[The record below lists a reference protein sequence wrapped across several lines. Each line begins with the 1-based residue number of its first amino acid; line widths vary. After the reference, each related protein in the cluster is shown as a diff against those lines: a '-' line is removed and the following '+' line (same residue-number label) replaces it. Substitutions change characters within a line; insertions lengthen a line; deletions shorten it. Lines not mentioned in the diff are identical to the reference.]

1 MSDKEKELKAKVK
14 ILESLN
20 DKNKK
25 EIDRLKAEN
34 DKLEKELA
42 KLKEAKSKTK
52 SPKELQKQ
60 IEKLE
65 AQNYE
70 LKLQLADVKGLQTM
84 AKDERDEITESF
96 DKQAARIKELQAI
109 INEKDEQISE
119 LSGGLDAQKM
129 QAYDDFV
136 LKLQTE
142 LNQVKQQLAR
152 SEQLRTEQQ
161 TSIERFEAI
170 LAQVQEHLEQQEA
183 TAAAEA
189 TQAARAAQQAYE
201 AQAAQAAQ
209 ANQQLNY
216 STTLPEIAQLAAGAP
231 QPRSPTTMSAS
242 LGTTGTE
249 AEVIKLLDSIAQRA
263 RSGIPAQQLGNEME
277 QIRNKIV
284 EIFQWHPAL
293 FELAAFSRRLKA
305 ASADTQVDANTL
317 NNLLSQIENWKKRIL
332 D

>member
-25 EIDRLKAEN
+25 EIDRLKTEN
-34 DKLEKELA
+34 EKLGKELE
-42 KLKEAKSKTK
+42 KLKESKSKEK

-70 LKLQLADVKGLQTM
+70 LNLQLADMRGLQTL

-96 DKQAARIKELQAI
+96 DKQAARIKELQMTIA
-109 INEKDEQISE
+109 EKDERIKE

-152 SEQLRTEQQ
+152 SEQLRNEQA

-183 TAAAEA
+183 AAAAEA

-201 AQAAQAAQ
+201 AQAAQAS
-209 ANQQLNY
+209 QQLNI
-216 STTLPEIAQLAAGAP
+216 STTLPEIAQIAAGV
-231 QPRSPTTMSAS
+231 SPSGSSTTIPTS

-305 ASADTQVDANTL
+305 APVGTQVDASTL
-317 NNLLSQIENWKKRIL
+317 NNLLSQIEDWKKRIL